1 MEEQIF
7 FLNMFPDYEP
17 PEELYA
23 ALSQA
28 AIAAADIDPETRS
41 VHVALHS
48 ERYIPQRLLEQV
60 RKDIC
65 GLYGLQKLEL
75 TATHPE
81 SELQKIEP
89 EELMWLFVSRN
100 SMARGSL
107 AGAKWEWNE
116 QNLTV
121 KLAANGKETLLEH
134 IPSVEKVLRERFAA
148 PVHITVEAGN
158 ALEGKALFAA
168 TESMRESEIQ
178 KLPAV
183 SAAQPKK
190 EDKSAAPS
198 ETFYGKPFKGTP
210 VPMKELSLDMGTV
223 IVEGK
228 VFAVDHKE
236 LKKRNAYVVKFDM
249 TDNTNSVRVS
259 RFMEAGEAK
268 PILENVQVGSVLRVQ
283 GKLGEDRYEGEMVL
297 KPYAMQPGSM
307 PKRQDTAPGEK
318 RVELHLHTTMSN
330 MDALTDTA
338 AAVKQAAAW
347 GHKAIAIT
355 DHGVAQSFPDAM
367 KAASK
372 AKVAGTNQ
380 NIKILYGCEGYYV
393 NDVDDRIVVHGE
405 QDITF
410 DQEFVAFDLETTGL
424 SSRSDRIIEI
434 GAVVL
439 KNGEEVDRFQTFVD
453 PERPLER
460 KIVELTGITDEMLVG
475 APKIEEVLPKFLDF
489 IGDRVLVA
497 HNSDFD
503 TGFIRAECQRLGY
516 DYHYT
521 AADTLILSQNLL
533 PQLSK
538 FKLNIVSN
546 ALSLPDFN
554 HHRAADDAMT
564 CGLIMAKLMVKL
576 EEEHDI
582 HNLQAINPA
591 MTHLRSGGRITDRQ
605 ARHIIIFAKNQIGLR
620 NLYHLISDSNLQYF
634 RRVPRMPKS
643 DILKLREGLIIGSAC
658 EAGELFQAILDR
670 KSDDELKRIA
680 SFYDFLEIQPL
691 ANNRFMLANE
701 KYEAKTDEDLR
712 EYNRKIVR
720 LGEELGKPVVATGD
734 VHFLNPEDEIFR
746 HILLATKGFDD
757 ADKDMPLY
765 FRTTDDMLREFSY
778 LGEEKA
784 YEVVITNPNRI
795 ADMCES
801 LRPVP
806 HNLFAPKIENSVED
820 LKNLVYTKF
829 HRLYG
834 DNPPELMVKR
844 VETELHDIINCH
856 YDVIYMSAQKLVQ
869 NSLEHGYLVGSRG
882 SVGSSI
888 VAYMSGITEVNSFP
902 PHYRCPNPECK
913 YTTFDVPK
921 GYGCGADLPDA
932 VCPKCGTKLEKDG
945 FNIPFETF
953 LGFGGDKVPDIDLN
967 FSGEYQ
973 SKAHAY
979 CIEMFGKSH
988 VFRAGTIGTVAEK
1001 TAFGYVK
1008 KYLSERGKTA
1018 SRAEEARL
1026 AAGCVGVRRT
1036 TGQHPG
1042 GLVVIPQE
1050 NEIWDF
1056 CPVQHPADDP
1066 QADQITTH
1074 FEYHSMEE
1082 NLLKLDMLG
1091 HDDPTM
1097 IRMMEDMTGIDAK
1110 TIPLDDK
1117 DTMSI
1122 FISSKVLGYED
1133 DKILGPTGAVAIPE
1147 FNTRF
1152 TRGMLMDT
1160 MPTRFDTLLR
1170 LSGFS
1175 HGTDVW
1181 LGNAKD
1187 LITSKT
1193 ATVDQAIGC
1202 RDDIMLYLIS
1212 CGMPEK
1218 RSFKIMEAVR
1228 KGRGLPEGAEE
1239 EMKAAGVPEWYI
1251 GSCKKIK
1258 YLFPKAHAV
1267 AYVMMAFRIAWFKVH
1282 HPLAFYSA
1290 YFYRRSQKGGFDAVL
1305 MTHGKEAVVANIDA
1319 IENNEN
1325 ATDKDEDLL
1334 TTLEVAYEY
1343 YIRGFEFLPISIY
1356 DSHATK
1362 FIIKDGKLLPP
1373 FVAISGLGENAAW
1386 DLMRGREGKTFLSVE
1401 EVAAACPKG
1410 VQDPHSDAQRGR
1422 CFRRPARYQSGQ
1434 LLLTDNRSTHALRL
1448 LLANFRIL

>member
-1 MEEQIF
+1 MSETVYL
-7 FLNMFPDYEP
+7 LNMFPDYEP
-17 PEELYA
+17 PEEIRK

-28 AIAAADIDPETRS
+28 ALVAVDIRAENRS
-41 VHVALHS
+41 VEVAAHTDTYVP
-48 ERYIPQRLLEQV
+48 RRLTRQAE
-60 RKDIC
+60 KDILS
-65 GLYGLQKLEL
+65 LYGLRNLEITL
-75 TATHPE
+75 THPAT
-81 SELQKIEP
+81 ELSKIEP
-89 EELMWLFVSRN
+89 EELRDLFVDLDPMTR
-100 SMARGSL
+100 ASL
-107 AGAKWEWNE
+107 AGAKWAWDGGH
-116 QNLTV
+116 LTV
-121 KLAANGKETLLEH
+121 CLVANGKAGVEAQIPAVVKTLQQ
-134 IPSVEKVLRERFAA
+134 RFAA
-148 PVHITVEAGN
+148 EVTISVEANHDLTGADLSKAMEKLREE
-158 ALEGKALFAA
+158 AL
-168 TESMRESEIQ
+168 
-178 KLPAV
+178 
-183 SAAQPKK
+183 
-190 EDKSAAPS
+190 SAAPAAS
-198 ETFYGKPFKGTP
+198 AKQAQKEERKPQDSDTFYGKPFRGTA
-210 VPMKELSLDMGTV
+210 VPMKDLNLDMGTI

-228 VFAVDHKE
+228 VFAIEHKE
-236 LKKRNAYVVKFDM
+236 LTKRNAWVVKFDM
-249 TDNTNSVRVS
+249 TDNTNSIRVT
-259 RFMEAGEAK
+259 RFLEAKEAK
-268 PILENVQVGSVLRVQ
+268 PILDNVQLGSVLRVQ
-283 GKLGEDRYEGEMVL
+283 GKLIEDRFENDMVL
-297 KPYAMQPGSM
+297 KPYAMMPGVL
-307 PKRQDTAPGEK
+307 PKRKDTSPNGK

-367 KAASK
+367 KAAAK
-372 AKVAGTNQ
+372 AKVAGTDE
-380 NIKILYGCEGYYV
+380 NIKILYGVEGYYV

-405 QDITF
+405 QDIGF
-410 DQEFVAFDLETTGL
+410 GDEYVAFDLETTGL
-424 SSRSDRIIEI
+424 SSANDRIIEI
-434 GAVVL
+434 GAVVM
-439 KNGEEVDRFQTFVD
+439 KNGEELDRFQTFVD
-453 PERPLER
+453 PQRPLEK
-460 KIVELTGITDEMLVG
+460 KIVELTGITDEMLKG
-475 APKIEEVLPKFLDF
+475 APKIEEVLPEFLKFVN
-489 IGDRVLVA
+489 GRVLVA

-503 TGFIRAECQRLGY
+503 TGFIRAACARQGLPY
-516 DYHYT
+516 TYT
-521 AADTLILSQNLL
+521 AADTLILSQNML
-533 PQLSK
+533 PQLNK
-538 FKLNIVSN
+538 FKLDIVSN

-554 HHRAADDAMT
+554 HHRAADDAVT
-564 CGLIMAKLMVKL
+564 CGLIMHRLMARM
-576 EEEHDI
+576 EEELDI
-582 HNLQAINPA
+582 HTLQQINGR
-591 MTHLRSGGRITDRQ
+591 MTTLRAKGRITDRH
-605 ARHIIIFAKNQIGLR
+605 ARHIIILAKNQIGLR
-620 NLYHLISDSNLQYF
+620 NLYHLISDSNLKYF
-634 RRVPRMPKS
+634 KRVPRIPKS
-643 DILKLREGLIIGSAC
+643 ELLELREGLIIGSAC
-658 EAGELFQAILDR
+658 EAGELFQAILDG
-670 KSDDELKRIA
+670 KSEDELLRIA
-680 SFYDFLEIQPL
+680 SFYDYLEIQPL
-691 ANNRFMLANE
+691 ANNMFMLS
-701 KYEAKTDEDLR
+701 KGIAKDVEQLR
-712 EYNRKIVR
+712 EYNRTVVR
-720 LGEELGKPVVATGD
+720 LGEALGKMVVATGD

-757 ADKDMPLY
+757 ADKENPLY
-765 FRTTDDMLREFSY
+765 FRTTDNMLEEFSY

-784 YEVVITNPNRI
+784 YEVVVTNPNLI
-795 ADMCES
+795 ADMCET

-820 LKNLVYTKF
+820 LKALVYGKL

-834 DNPPELMVKR
+834 ENPPELITKR
-844 VETELHDIINCH
+844 VETELHDIISCH

-932 VCPKCGTKLEKDG
+932 VCPKCGSKFEKDG

-979 CIEMFGKSH
+979 CVEMFGKSH

-1008 KYLSERGKTA
+1008 KYLAERGKTA
-1018 SRAEEARL
+1018 NRAEEARL

-1066 QADQITTH
+1066 NADQITTH

-1097 IRMMEDMTGIDAK
+1097 IRMMEDMTGVDAK

-1117 DTMSI
+1117 NTMSI
-1122 FISSKVLGYED
+1122 FTSSKVLGYEN

-1147 FNTRF
+1147 FNTKF

-1160 MPTRFDTLLR
+1160 MPERFDTLLR

-1228 KGRGLPEGAEE
+1228 KGRGLPEGAEQ
-1239 EMKAAGVPEWYI
+1239 EMIDAGVPDWYI

-1267 AYVMMAFRIAWFKVH
+1267 AYVMMAFRIAWFKVY
-1282 HPLAFYSA
+1282 HPLAFYAA

-1305 MTHGKEAVVANIDA
+1305 MTQGMEAIMANMDA
-1319 IENNEN
+1319 IETNEN
-1325 ATDKDEDLL
+1325 ASDKDEDLL
-1334 TTLEVAYEY
+1334 TTMEVVYEY
-1343 YIRGFEFLPISIY
+1343 YLRGFEFLPIDIY
-1356 DSHATK
+1356 KSHATK
-1362 FIIKDGKLLPP
+1362 FLVEDGKILPP

-1386 DLMRGREGKTFLSVE
+1386 DLMRGREGKTFLSIE
-1401 EVAAACPKG
+1401 EVAAACPK
-1410 VQDPHSDAQRGR
+1410 VSKTHIQMLKDAGAFGSLPDTSQISL
-1422 CFRRPARYQSGQ
+1422 F
-1434 LLLTDNRSTHALRL
+1434 
-1448 LLANFRIL
+1448 

>member
-1 MEEQIF
+1 MSETVYL
-7 FLNMFPDYEP
+7 LNMFPDYEP
-17 PEELYA
+17 PEEIRK

-28 AIAAADIDPETRS
+28 ALVAVDIRAENRS
-41 VHVALHS
+41 VEVAAHTDTYVP
-48 ERYIPQRLLEQV
+48 RRLTRQAE
-60 RKDIC
+60 KDILS
-65 GLYGLQKLEL
+65 LYGLRNLEITL
-75 TATHPE
+75 THPAA
-81 SELQKIEP
+81 ELSKIEP
-89 EELMWLFVSRN
+89 EELRDLFVDLDPMTR
-100 SMARGSL
+100 ASL
-107 AGAKWEWNE
+107 AGAKWAWDGGH
-116 QNLTV
+116 LTV
-121 KLAANGKETLLEH
+121 CLVANGKAGVEAQIPAVVKTLQQ
-134 IPSVEKVLRERFAA
+134 RFAA
-148 PVHITVEAGN
+148 EVTISVEANHDLTGAELSKAMEKLREE
-158 ALEGKALFAA
+158 AL
-168 TESMRESEIQ
+168 
-178 KLPAV
+178 
-183 SAAQPKK
+183 
-190 EDKSAAPS
+190 SAAPAAS
-198 ETFYGKPFKGTP
+198 AKQAQKEERKPQDSDTFYGKPFRGTA
-210 VPMKELSLDMGTV
+210 VPMKDLNLDMGTI

-228 VFAVDHKE
+228 VFAIEHKE
-236 LKKRNAYVVKFDM
+236 LTKRNAWVVKFDM
-249 TDNTNSVRVS
+249 TDNTNSIRVT
-259 RFMEAGEAK
+259 RFLEAKEAK
-268 PILENVQVGSVLRVQ
+268 PILDNVQLGSVLRVQ
-283 GKLGEDRYEGEMVL
+283 GKLIEDRFENDMVL
-297 KPYAMQPGSM
+297 KPYAMMPGVL
-307 PKRQDTAPGEK
+307 PKRKDTSPNGK

-367 KAASK
+367 KAAAK
-372 AKVAGTNQ
+372 AKVAGTDE
-380 NIKILYGCEGYYV
+380 NIKILYGVEGYYV

-405 QDITF
+405 QDIGF
-410 DQEFVAFDLETTGL
+410 GDEYVAFDLETTGL
-424 SSRSDRIIEI
+424 SSANDRIIEI
-434 GAVVL
+434 GAVVM
-439 KNGEEVDRFQTFVD
+439 KNGEELDRFQTFVD
-453 PERPLER
+453 PQRPLEK
-460 KIVELTGITDEMLVG
+460 KIVELTGITDEMLKG
-475 APKIEEVLPKFLDF
+475 APKIEEVLPEFLKFVN
-489 IGDRVLVA
+489 GRVLVA

-503 TGFIRAECQRLGY
+503 TGFIRAACARQGLPY
-516 DYHYT
+516 TYT
-521 AADTLILSQNLL
+521 AADTLILSQNML
-533 PQLSK
+533 PQLNK
-538 FKLNIVSN
+538 FKLDIVSN

-554 HHRAADDAMT
+554 HHRAADDAVT
-564 CGLIMAKLMVKL
+564 CGLIMHRLMARM
-576 EEEHDI
+576 EEELDI
-582 HNLQAINPA
+582 HTLQEINGR
-591 MTHLRSGGRITDRQ
+591 MTTLRAKGRITDRH
-605 ARHIIIFAKNQIGLR
+605 ARHIIILAKNQIGLR
-620 NLYHLISDSNLQYF
+620 NLYHLISDSNLKYF
-634 RRVPRMPKS
+634 KRVPRIPKS
-643 DILKLREGLIIGSAC
+643 ELLELREGLIIGSAC
-658 EAGELFQAILDR
+658 EAGELFQAILDG
-670 KSDDELKRIA
+670 KSEDELLRIA
-680 SFYDFLEIQPL
+680 SFYDYLEIQPL
-691 ANNRFMLANE
+691 ANNMFMLS
-701 KYEAKTDEDLR
+701 KGIAKDVEQLR
-712 EYNRKIVR
+712 EYNRTVVR
-720 LGEELGKPVVATGD
+720 LGEALGKMVVATGD

-757 ADKDMPLY
+757 ADKENPLY
-765 FRTTDDMLREFSY
+765 FRTTDNMLEEFSY

-784 YEVVITNPNRI
+784 YEVVVTNPNLI
-795 ADMCES
+795 ADMCET

-820 LKNLVYTKF
+820 LKALVYGKL

-834 DNPPELMVKR
+834 ENPPELITKR
-844 VETELHDIINCH
+844 VETELHDIISCH

-932 VCPKCGTKLEKDG
+932 VCPKCGSKFEKDG

-979 CIEMFGKSH
+979 CVEMFGKSH

-1008 KYLSERGKTA
+1008 KYLAERGKTA
-1018 SRAEEARL
+1018 NRAEEARL

-1066 QADQITTH
+1066 NADQITTH

-1097 IRMMEDMTGIDAK
+1097 IRMMEDMTGVDAK

-1117 DTMSI
+1117 NTMSI
-1122 FISSKVLGYED
+1122 FTSSKVLGYEN

-1147 FNTRF
+1147 FNTKF

-1160 MPTRFDTLLR
+1160 MPERFDTLLR

-1228 KGRGLPEGAEE
+1228 KGRGLPEGAEQ
-1239 EMKAAGVPEWYI
+1239 EMIDAGVPDWYI

-1267 AYVMMAFRIAWFKVH
+1267 AYVMMAFRIAWFKVY
-1282 HPLAFYSA
+1282 HPLAFYAA

-1305 MTHGKEAVVANIDA
+1305 MTQGMEAIMANMDA
-1319 IENNEN
+1319 IETNEN
-1325 ATDKDEDLL
+1325 ASDKDEDLL
-1334 TTLEVAYEY
+1334 TTMEVVYEY
-1343 YIRGFEFLPISIY
+1343 YLRGFEFLPIDIY
-1356 DSHATK
+1356 KSHATK
-1362 FIIKDGKLLPP
+1362 FLVEDGKILPP

-1386 DLMRGREGKTFLSVE
+1386 DLMRGREGKTFLSIE
-1401 EVAAACPKG
+1401 EVAAACPK
-1410 VQDPHSDAQRGR
+1410 VSKTHIQMLKDAGAFGSLPDTSQISL
-1422 CFRRPARYQSGQ
+1422 F
-1434 LLLTDNRSTHALRL
+1434 
-1448 LLANFRIL
+1448 

>member
-1 MEEQIF
+1 MSETVYL
-7 FLNMFPDYEP
+7 LNMFPDYEP
-17 PEELYA
+17 PEEIRK

-28 AIAAADIDPETRS
+28 ALVAVDIRAENRS
-41 VHVALHS
+41 VEVAAHTDTYVP
-48 ERYIPQRLLEQV
+48 RRLTRQAE
-60 RKDIC
+60 KDILS
-65 GLYGLQKLEL
+65 LYGLQNLEITL
-75 TATHPE
+75 THPAT
-81 SELQKIEP
+81 ELSKIEP
-89 EELMWLFVSRN
+89 EELRDLFVDLDPMTR
-100 SMARGSL
+100 ASL
-107 AGAKWEWNE
+107 AGAKWAWDGGH
-116 QNLTV
+116 LTV
-121 KLAANGKETLLEH
+121 CLVANGKAGVEAQIPAVVKTLQQ
-134 IPSVEKVLRERFAA
+134 RFAA
-148 PVHITVEAGN
+148 EVTISVEANHDLTGAELSRAMEKLREE
-158 ALEGKALFAA
+158 AL
-168 TESMRESEIQ
+168 
-178 KLPAV
+178 
-183 SAAQPKK
+183 
-190 EDKSAAPS
+190 SAAPAAS
-198 ETFYGKPFKGTP
+198 AKQAQKEERKPQDSDTFYGKPFRGTA
-210 VPMKELSLDMGTV
+210 VPMKDLNLDMGTI

-228 VFAVDHKE
+228 VFAIEHKE
-236 LKKRNAYVVKFDM
+236 LTKRNAWVVKFDM
-249 TDNTNSVRVS
+249 TDNTNSIRVT
-259 RFMEAGEAK
+259 RFLEAKEAK
-268 PILENVQVGSVLRVQ
+268 PILDNVQLGSVLRVQ
-283 GKLGEDRYEGEMVL
+283 GKLIEDRFENDMVL
-297 KPYAMQPGSM
+297 KPYAMMPGVL
-307 PKRQDTAPGEK
+307 PKRKDTSPNGK

-367 KAASK
+367 KAAAK
-372 AKVAGTNQ
+372 AKVAGTDE
-380 NIKILYGCEGYYV
+380 NIKILYGVEGYYV

-405 QDITF
+405 QDIGF
-410 DQEFVAFDLETTGL
+410 GDEYVAFDLETTGL
-424 SSRSDRIIEI
+424 SSANDRIIEI
-434 GAVVL
+434 GAVVM
-439 KNGEEVDRFQTFVD
+439 KNGEELDRFQTFVD
-453 PERPLER
+453 PQRPLEK
-460 KIVELTGITDEMLVG
+460 KIVELTGITDEMLKG
-475 APKIEEVLPKFLDF
+475 APKIEEVLPEFLKFVN
-489 IGDRVLVA
+489 GRVLVA

-503 TGFIRAECQRLGY
+503 TGFIRAACARQGLPY
-516 DYHYT
+516 TYT
-521 AADTLILSQNLL
+521 AADTLILSQNML
-533 PQLSK
+533 PQLNK
-538 FKLNIVSN
+538 FKLDIVSN

-554 HHRAADDAMT
+554 HHRAADDAVT
-564 CGLIMAKLMVKL
+564 CGLIMHRLMARM
-576 EEEHDI
+576 EEELDI
-582 HNLQAINPA
+582 HTLQEINGR
-591 MTHLRSGGRITDRQ
+591 MTTLRAKGRITDRH
-605 ARHIIIFAKNQIGLR
+605 ARHIIILAKNQIGLR
-620 NLYHLISDSNLQYF
+620 NLYHLISDSNLKYF
-634 RRVPRMPKS
+634 KRVPRIPKS
-643 DILKLREGLIIGSAC
+643 ELLELREGLIIGSAC
-658 EAGELFQAILDR
+658 EAGELFQAILDG
-670 KSDDELKRIA
+670 KSEDELLRIA
-680 SFYDFLEIQPL
+680 SFYDYLEIQPL
-691 ANNRFMLANE
+691 ANNMFMLS
-701 KYEAKTDEDLR
+701 KGIAKDVEQLR
-712 EYNRKIVR
+712 EYNRTVVR
-720 LGEELGKPVVATGD
+720 LGEALGKMVVATGD

-757 ADKDMPLY
+757 ADKENPLY
-765 FRTTDDMLREFSY
+765 FRTTDNMLEEFSY

-784 YEVVITNPNRI
+784 YEVVVTNPNLI
-795 ADMCES
+795 ADMCET

-820 LKNLVYTKF
+820 LKALVYGKL

-834 DNPPELMVKR
+834 ENPPELITKR
-844 VETELHDIINCH
+844 VETELHDIISCH

-932 VCPKCGTKLEKDG
+932 VCPKCGSKFEKDG

-979 CIEMFGKSH
+979 CVEMFGKSH

-1008 KYLSERGKTA
+1008 KYLAERGKTA
-1018 SRAEEARL
+1018 NRAEEARL

-1066 QADQITTH
+1066 NADQITTH

-1097 IRMMEDMTGIDAK
+1097 IRMMEDLTGVDAK

-1117 DTMSI
+1117 RTMSI
-1122 FISSKVLGYED
+1122 FTSSKELGYEN
-1133 DKILGPTGAVAIPE
+1133 DKLLGPTGAVAIPE
-1147 FNTRF
+1147 FNTKF

-1160 MPTRFDTLLR
+1160 MPERFDTLLR

-1228 KGRGLPEGAEE
+1228 KGRGLPEGAEQ
-1239 EMKAAGVPEWYI
+1239 EMIDAGVPDWYI

-1267 AYVMMAFRIAWFKVH
+1267 AYVMMAFRIAWFKVY
-1282 HPLAFYSA
+1282 HPLAFYAA

-1305 MTHGKEAVVANIDA
+1305 MTQGMESIKANIEA
-1319 IENNEN
+1319 IETNEN

-1334 TTLEVAYEY
+1334 TTMEVVYEY
-1343 YIRGFEFLPISIY
+1343 YLRGFDFQPIDIY
-1356 DSHATK
+1356 KSHATK
-1362 FIIKDGKLLPP
+1362 FLVEDGKILPP

-1386 DLMRGREGKTFLSVE
+1386 DLMRGREGKTFLSIE
-1401 EVAAACPKG
+1401 EVAAACPK
-1410 VQDPHSDAQRGR
+1410 VSKTHIQMLKDAGAFGSLPDTSQISL
-1422 CFRRPARYQSGQ
+1422 F
-1434 LLLTDNRSTHALRL
+1434 
-1448 LLANFRIL
+1448 

>member
-1 MEEQIF
+1 MSETVYL
-7 FLNMFPDYEP
+7 LNMFPDYEP
-17 PEELYA
+17 PEEIRK

-28 AIAAADIDPETRS
+28 ALVAVDIRAENRS
-41 VHVALHS
+41 VEVAAHTDTYVP
-48 ERYIPQRLLEQV
+48 RRLTRQAE
-60 RKDIC
+60 KDILS
-65 GLYGLQKLEL
+65 LYGLRNLEITL
-75 TATHPE
+75 THPAT
-81 SELQKIEP
+81 ELSKIEP
-89 EELMWLFVSRN
+89 EELRDLFVDLDPMTR
-100 SMARGSL
+100 ASL
-107 AGAKWEWNE
+107 AGAKWAWDGGH
-116 QNLTV
+116 LTV
-121 KLAANGKETLLEH
+121 CLVANGKAGVEAQIPAVVKTLQQ
-134 IPSVEKVLRERFAA
+134 RFAA
-148 PVHITVEAGN
+148 EVTISVEANHDLTGAELSRAMEKLREE
-158 ALEGKALFAA
+158 AL
-168 TESMRESEIQ
+168 
-178 KLPAV
+178 
-183 SAAQPKK
+183 
-190 EDKSAAPS
+190 SAAPAAS
-198 ETFYGKPFKGTP
+198 AKQAQKEERKPQDSDTFYGKPFRGTA
-210 VPMKELSLDMGTV
+210 VPMKDLNLDMGTI

-228 VFAVDHKE
+228 VFAIEHKE
-236 LKKRNAYVVKFDM
+236 LTKRNAWVVKFDM
-249 TDNTNSVRVS
+249 TDNTNSIRVT
-259 RFMEAGEAK
+259 RFLEAKEAK
-268 PILENVQVGSVLRVQ
+268 PILDNVQLGSVLRVQ
-283 GKLGEDRYEGEMVL
+283 GKLIEDRFENDMVL
-297 KPYAMQPGSM
+297 KPYAMMPGVL
-307 PKRQDTAPGEK
+307 PKRKDTSPNGK

-367 KAASK
+367 KAAAK
-372 AKVAGTNQ
+372 AKVAGTDE
-380 NIKILYGCEGYYV
+380 NIKILYGVEGYYV

-405 QDITF
+405 QDIGF
-410 DQEFVAFDLETTGL
+410 GDEYVAFDLETTGL
-424 SSRSDRIIEI
+424 SSANDRIIEI
-434 GAVVL
+434 GAVVM
-439 KNGEEVDRFQTFVD
+439 KNGEELDRFQTFVD
-453 PERPLER
+453 PQRPLEK
-460 KIVELTGITDEMLVG
+460 KIVELTGITDEMLKG
-475 APKIEEVLPKFLDF
+475 APKIEEVLPEFLKFVN
-489 IGDRVLVA
+489 GRVLVA

-503 TGFIRAECQRLGY
+503 TGFIRAACARQGLPY
-516 DYHYT
+516 TYT
-521 AADTLILSQNLL
+521 AADTLILSQNML
-533 PQLSK
+533 PQLNK
-538 FKLNIVSN
+538 FKLDIVSN

-554 HHRAADDAMT
+554 HHRAADDAVT
-564 CGLIMAKLMVKL
+564 CGLIMHRLMARM
-576 EEEHDI
+576 EEELDI
-582 HNLQAINPA
+582 HTLQEINGR
-591 MTHLRSGGRITDRQ
+591 MTTLRAKGRITDRH
-605 ARHIIIFAKNQIGLR
+605 ARHIIILAKNQIGLR
-620 NLYHLISDSNLQYF
+620 NLYHLISDSNLKYF
-634 RRVPRMPKS
+634 KRVPRIPKS
-643 DILKLREGLIIGSAC
+643 ELLELREGLIIGSAC
-658 EAGELFQAILDR
+658 EAGELFQAILDG
-670 KSDDELKRIA
+670 KSEDELLRIA
-680 SFYDFLEIQPL
+680 SFYDYLEIQPL
-691 ANNRFMLANE
+691 ANNMFMLS
-701 KYEAKTDEDLR
+701 KGIAKDVEQLR
-712 EYNRKIVR
+712 EYNRTVIR
-720 LGEELGKPVVATGD
+720 LGEALGKMVVATGD

-757 ADKDMPLY
+757 ADKENPLY
-765 FRTTDDMLREFSY
+765 FRTTDNMLEEFGY

-784 YEVVITNPNRI
+784 YEVVVTNPNLI
-795 ADMCES
+795 ADMCET

-820 LKNLVYTKF
+820 LKALVYGKL

-834 DNPPELMVKR
+834 ENPPELITKR
-844 VETELHDIINCH
+844 VETELHDIISCH

-932 VCPKCGTKLEKDG
+932 VCPKCGSKFEKDG

-979 CIEMFGKSH
+979 CVEMFGKSH

-1008 KYLSERGKTA
+1008 KYLAERGKTA
-1018 SRAEEARL
+1018 NRAEEARL

-1066 QADQITTH
+1066 NADQITTH

-1097 IRMMEDMTGIDAK
+1097 IRMMEDMTGVDAK

-1117 DTMSI
+1117 RTMSI
-1122 FISSKVLGYED
+1122 FTSSKELGYEN
-1133 DKILGPTGAVAIPE
+1133 DKLLGPTGAVAIPE
-1147 FNTRF
+1147 FNTKF

-1160 MPTRFDTLLR
+1160 MPERFDTLLR

-1228 KGRGLPEGAEE
+1228 KGRGLPEGAEQ
-1239 EMKAAGVPEWYI
+1239 EMIDAGVPDWYI

-1267 AYVMMAFRIAWFKVH
+1267 AYVMMAFRIAWFKVY
-1282 HPLAFYSA
+1282 HPLAFYAA

-1305 MTHGKEAVVANIDA
+1305 MTQGMESIKANIES
-1319 IENNEN
+1319 IETNEN

-1334 TTLEVAYEY
+1334 TTMEVVYEY
-1343 YIRGFEFLPISIY
+1343 YLRGFDFQPIDIY
-1356 DSHATK
+1356 KSHATK
-1362 FIIKDGKLLPP
+1362 FLVEDGKILPP

-1386 DLMRGREGKTFLSVE
+1386 DLMRGREGKTFLSIE
-1401 EVAAACPKG
+1401 EVAAACPK
-1410 VQDPHSDAQRGR
+1410 VSKTHIQMLKDAGAFGSLPDTSQISL
-1422 CFRRPARYQSGQ
+1422 F
-1434 LLLTDNRSTHALRL
+1434 
-1448 LLANFRIL
+1448 

>member
-1 MEEQIF
+1 
-7 FLNMFPDYEP
+7 MFPDYEP
-17 PEELYA
+17 PEELTE

-28 AIAAADIDPETRS
+28 AIVAADIDPELRRVS
-41 VHVALHS
+41 VALHS
-48 ERYIPQRLLEQV
+48 ERYIPQRLLDQEA
-60 RKDIC
+60 KELAT
-65 GLYGLQKLEL
+65 LYGLRVLEL

-81 SELQKIEP
+81 TELHKMEP
-89 EELMWLFVSRN
+89 TELMQLFVTRN
-100 SMARGSL
+100 SMTRGSL
-107 AGAKWEWNE
+107 AGAQWEW
-116 QNLTV
+116 QGTTLHV
-121 KLAANGKETLLEH
+121 KLRANGKDA
-134 IPSVEKVLRERFAA
+134 VEELVPQVQTVLRERFAA
-148 PVHITVEAGN
+148 PVTIQIEAGKN
-158 ALEGKALFAA
+158 LEGQALFDAM
-168 TESMRESEIQ
+168 ESMRSTVMETI
-178 KLPAV
+178 PA
-183 SAAQPKK
+183 SSGARKPEKAAPP
-190 EDKSAAPS
+190 PS
-198 ETFYGKPFKGTP
+198 ETFYGKPFKGNA
-210 VPMKELSLDMGTV
+210 VPMQELNLDMGSV

-228 VFAVDHKE
+228 VFNVEHKE
-236 LKKRNAYVVKFDM
+236 LKKRNAWVIGFDM
-249 TDNTNSVRVS
+249 TDNTGSIHVN
-259 RFMEAGEAK
+259 RFMEANEAK
-268 PILENVQVGSVLRVQ
+268 PILENVKVGGVLKVQ
-283 GKLGEDRYEGEMVL
+283 GRLEVNRYDNETVL
-297 KPYAMQPGSM
+297 KPFAMQPGSM
-307 PKRQDTAPGEK
+307 PKRKDKAEGAK

-330 MDALTDTA
+330 MDALTSTKA
-338 AAVKQAAAW
+338 AIKQAAAW

-355 DHGVAQSFPDAM
+355 DHGCCQSFTDALHVVEDW
-367 KAASK
+367 KGPP
-372 AKVAGTNQ
+372 KVAGTDEV
-380 NIKILYGCEGYYV
+380 IKILYGCEGYYV
-393 NDVDDRIVVHGE
+393 NDVDDRIVVHGSK
-405 QDITF
+405 DMTF
-410 DQEFVAFDLETTGL
+410 DGEFVAFDLETTGL
-424 SSRSDRIIEI
+424 SAVNDRIIEI
-434 GAVVL
+434 GAVIL
-439 KNGEEVDRFQTFVD
+439 KNGEEIDRFQTFVD
-453 PERPLER
+453 PERKLEQ
-460 KIVELTGITDEMLVG
+460 KIIDLTGIRDDMLVG
-475 APKIEEVLPKFLDF
+475 APKIEEVLPKFLEF
-489 IGDRVLVA
+489 VGDRVLVA

-503 TGFIRAECQRLGY
+503 TGFIRAECARLGY
-516 DYHYT
+516 DYNLT

-533 PQLSK
+533 PHLNK
-538 FKLNIVSN
+538 FKLDVVSN

-554 HHRAADDAMT
+554 HHRAADDAVT
-564 CGLIMAKLMVKL
+564 CGLIMHRLCQKL

-591 MTHLRSGGRITDRQ
+591 MTKLRSKGRVTDRQ
-605 ARHIIIFAKNQIGLR
+605 ARHIILFAKNQVGLR
-620 NLYHLISDSNLQYF
+620 NLYHLISDANLKYF
-634 RRVPRMPKS
+634 KRVPRIPKS
-643 DILKLREGLIIGSAC
+643 ELLELREGLIIGSAC
-658 EAGELFQAILDR
+658 EAGELFQAVLAR

-691 ANNRFMLANE
+691 ANNMFMLAKGMARDVE
-701 KYEAKTDEDLR
+701 ELK
-712 EYNRKIVR
+712 EYNRTIVR
-720 LGEELGKPVVATGD
+720 LGQELGKPVVATGD
-734 VHFLNPEDEIFR
+734 VHFLNPEDEIYR

-757 ADKDMPLY
+757 ADKPNPLY
-765 FRTTDDMLREFSY
+765 FRTTDEMLQEFSY

-784 YEVVITNPNRI
+784 YEIVVTNPNLI
-795 ADMCES
+795 ADMCET

-820 LKNLVYTKF
+820 LKSLVYGKF

-834 DNPPELMVKR
+834 DNPPELFVKR
-844 VETELHDIINCH
+844 VETELHDIISCH

-869 NSLEHGYLVGSRG
+869 NSLENGYLVGSRG

-888 VAYMSGITEVNSFP
+888 VAFMSGITEVNSFP

-913 YTTFDVPK
+913 HTILDVPK
-921 GYGCGADLPDA
+921 EYNCGADLPDA
-932 VCPKCGTKLEKDG
+932 VCPKCGTQLEKDG

-973 SKAHAY
+973 AKAHQY
-979 CIEMFGKSH
+979 CISMFGASH

-1008 KYLSERGKTA
+1008 KYMQERGKTA
-1018 SRAEEARL
+1018 SKAEEARL
-1026 AAGCVGVRRT
+1026 ASGCVGVRRT

-1066 QADQITTH
+1066 NSDQITTH

-1097 IRMMEDMTGIDAK
+1097 IRMMEDMTGVDAK

-1122 FISSKVLGYED
+1122 FTSSKVLGYEN

-1160 MPTRFDTLLR
+1160 MPTRFDTLCR

-1193 ATVDQAIGC
+1193 ATVDSTIGC
-1202 RDDIMLYLIS
+1202 RDDIMIYLIS

-1228 KGRGLPEGAEE
+1228 KGRGLPPGAEE
-1239 EMKAAGVPEWYI
+1239 EMVEAGVPDWYI

-1282 HPLAFYSA
+1282 HPLPFYAA
-1290 YFYRRSQKGGFDAVL
+1290 YFYRRSQKGGFDAAL
-1305 MTHGKEAVVANIDA
+1305 MTGGMEAVIANIDA
-1319 IENNEN
+1319 IDNNED
-1325 ATDKDEDLL
+1325 ATAKDEDLL
-1334 TTLEVAYEY
+1334 TTLEVVYEFY
-1343 YIRGFEFLPISIY
+1343 LRGFEFAPISLY
-1356 DSHATK
+1356 ESHATK
-1362 FIIKDGKLLPP
+1362 FLIKDGKILPP

-1386 DLMRGREGKTFLSVE
+1386 DLMEGREGKSFLSIE
-1401 EVAAACPKG
+1401 EVQLACPK
-1410 VQDPHSDAQRGR
+1410 VSKTHIQMLKDAGAFGDLPDTSQVS
-1422 CFRRPARYQSGQ
+1422 F
-1434 LLLTDNRSTHALRL
+1434 
-1448 LLANFRIL
+1448 F

>member
-1 MEEQIF
+1 MSETVYL
-7 FLNMFPDYEP
+7 LNMFPDYEP
-17 PEELYA
+17 PEEIRK

-28 AIAAADIDPETRS
+28 ALVAVDIRAENRS
-41 VHVALHS
+41 VEVAAHTDTYVP
-48 ERYIPQRLLEQV
+48 RRLTRQAE
-60 RKDIC
+60 KDILS
-65 GLYGLQKLEL
+65 LYGLRNLEITL
-75 TATHPE
+75 THPAT
-81 SELQKIEP
+81 ELSKIEP
-89 EELMWLFVSRN
+89 EELRDLFVDLDPMTR
-100 SMARGSL
+100 ASL
-107 AGAKWEWNE
+107 AGARWTWNE
-116 QNLTV
+116 GHLTV
-121 KLAANGKETLLEH
+121 CLVANGKAGVEAQIPAVVKTLQ
-134 IPSVEKVLRERFAA
+134 ERFAA
-148 PVHITVEAGN
+148 EVTISVEASHDLTGAELSRAMEKLREE
-158 ALEGKALFAA
+158 AL
-168 TESMRESEIQ
+168 
-178 KLPAV
+178 
-183 SAAQPKK
+183 
-190 EDKSAAPS
+190 SAAPAAS
-198 ETFYGKPFKGTP
+198 AKQAQKEERKPQDSDTFYGKPFRGTA
-210 VPMKELSLDMGTV
+210 VPMKDLNLDMGTI

-228 VFAVDHKE
+228 VFAIEHKE
-236 LKKRNAYVVKFDM
+236 LTKRNAWVVKFDM
-249 TDNTNSVRVS
+249 TDNTNSIRVT
-259 RFMEAGEAK
+259 RFLEAKEAK
-268 PILENVQVGSVLRVQ
+268 PILDNVQLGSVLRVQ
-283 GKLGEDRYEGEMVL
+283 GKLIEDRFENDMVL
-297 KPYAMQPGSM
+297 KPYAMMPGAL
-307 PKRQDTAPGEK
+307 PKRKDTSPNGK

-367 KAASK
+367 KAAAK
-372 AKVAGTNQ
+372 AKVAGTDE
-380 NIKILYGCEGYYV
+380 NIKILYGVEGYYV

-405 QDITF
+405 QDIGF
-410 DQEFVAFDLETTGL
+410 GDEYVAFDLETTGL
-424 SSRSDRIIEI
+424 SSTNDRIIEI
-434 GAVVL
+434 GAVVM
-439 KNGEEVDRFQTFVD
+439 KNGEELDRFQTFVD
-453 PERPLER
+453 PQRPLEK
-460 KIVELTGITDEMLVG
+460 KIVELTGITDEMLKG
-475 APKIEEVLPKFLDF
+475 APKIEEVLPEFLKFVN
-489 IGDRVLVA
+489 GRVLVA

-503 TGFIRAECQRLGY
+503 TGFIRAACARQGLPY
-516 DYHYT
+516 TYT
-521 AADTLILSQNLL
+521 AADTLILSQNML
-533 PQLSK
+533 PQLNK
-538 FKLNIVSN
+538 FKLDIVSN

-554 HHRAADDAMT
+554 HHRAADDAVT
-564 CGLIMAKLMVKL
+564 CGLIMHRLMARM
-576 EEEHDI
+576 EEELDI
-582 HNLQAINPA
+582 HTLQEINGR
-591 MTHLRSGGRITDRQ
+591 MTTLRAKGRITDRH
-605 ARHIIIFAKNQIGLR
+605 ARHIIILAKNQIGLR
-620 NLYHLISDSNLQYF
+620 NLYHLISDSNLKYF
-634 RRVPRMPKS
+634 KRVPRIPKS
-643 DILKLREGLIIGSAC
+643 ELLELREGLIIGSAC
-658 EAGELFQAILDR
+658 EAGELFQAILDG
-670 KSDDELKRIA
+670 KSEDELLRIA
-680 SFYDFLEIQPL
+680 SFYDYLEIQPL
-691 ANNRFMLANE
+691 ANNMFMLS
-701 KYEAKTDEDLR
+701 KGIAKDVEQLR
-712 EYNRKIVR
+712 EYNRTVIR
-720 LGEELGKPVVATGD
+720 LGEALGKMVVATGD

-757 ADKDMPLY
+757 ADKENPLY
-765 FRTTDDMLREFSY
+765 FRTTDNMLEEFSY

-784 YEVVITNPNRI
+784 YEVVVTNPNLI
-795 ADMCES
+795 ADMCET

-820 LKNLVYTKF
+820 LKALVYGKL

-834 DNPPELMVKR
+834 ENPPELITKR
-844 VETELHDIINCH
+844 VETELHDIISCH

-932 VCPKCGTKLEKDG
+932 VCPKCGSKFEKDG

-979 CIEMFGKSH
+979 CVEMFGKSH

-1008 KYLSERGKTA
+1008 KYLAERGKTA
-1018 SRAEEARL
+1018 NRAEEARL

-1066 QADQITTH
+1066 NADQITTH

-1097 IRMMEDMTGIDAK
+1097 IRMMEDMTGVDAK

-1117 DTMSI
+1117 RTMSI
-1122 FISSKVLGYED
+1122 FTSSKELGYEN
-1133 DKILGPTGAVAIPE
+1133 DKLLGPTGAVAIPE
-1147 FNTRF
+1147 FNTKF

-1160 MPTRFDTLLR
+1160 MPERFDTLLR

-1228 KGRGLPEGAEE
+1228 KGRGLPEGAEQ
-1239 EMKAAGVPEWYI
+1239 EMIDAGVPDWYI

-1267 AYVMMAFRIAWFKVH
+1267 AYVMMAFRIAWFKVY
-1282 HPLAFYSA
+1282 HPLAFYAA

-1305 MTHGKEAVVANIDA
+1305 MTQGIESIKANIES
-1319 IENNEN
+1319 IETNEN

-1334 TTLEVAYEY
+1334 TTMEVVYEY
-1343 YIRGFEFLPISIY
+1343 YLRGFDFQPIDIY
-1356 DSHATK
+1356 KSHATK
-1362 FIIKDGKLLPP
+1362 FLVEDGKILPP

-1386 DLMRGREGKTFLSVE
+1386 DLMRGREGKTFLSIE
-1401 EVAAACPKG
+1401 EVAAACPK
-1410 VQDPHSDAQRGR
+1410 VSKTHIQMLKDAGAFGSLPDTSQISL
-1422 CFRRPARYQSGQ
+1422 F
-1434 LLLTDNRSTHALRL
+1434 
-1448 LLANFRIL
+1448 

>member
-1 MEEQIF
+1 MSETVYL
-7 FLNMFPDYEP
+7 LNMFPDYEP
-17 PEELYA
+17 PEEIRK

-28 AIAAADIDPETRS
+28 ALVAVDIRAENRS
-41 VHVALHS
+41 VEVAAHTDTYVP
-48 ERYIPQRLLEQV
+48 RRLTRQAE
-60 RKDIC
+60 KDILS
-65 GLYGLQKLEL
+65 LYGLRNLEITL
-75 TATHPE
+75 THPAT
-81 SELQKIEP
+81 ELSKIEP
-89 EELMWLFVSRN
+89 EELRDLFVDLDPMTR
-100 SMARGSL
+100 ASL
-107 AGAKWEWNE
+107 AGAKWAWDGGH
-116 QNLTV
+116 LTV
-121 KLAANGKETLLEH
+121 CLVANGKAGVEAQIPAVVKTLQQ
-134 IPSVEKVLRERFAA
+134 RFAA
-148 PVHITVEAGN
+148 EVTISVEANHDLTGAELSKAMEKLREE
-158 ALEGKALFAA
+158 AL
-168 TESMRESEIQ
+168 
-178 KLPAV
+178 
-183 SAAQPKK
+183 
-190 EDKSAAPS
+190 SAAPTAS
-198 ETFYGKPFKGTP
+198 AKQAQKEERKPQDSDTFYGKPFRGTA
-210 VPMKELSLDMGTV
+210 VPMKDLNLDMGTI

-228 VFAVDHKE
+228 VFAIEHKE
-236 LKKRNAYVVKFDM
+236 LTKRNAWVVKFDM
-249 TDNTNSVRVS
+249 TDNTNSIRVT
-259 RFMEAGEAK
+259 RFLEAKEAK
-268 PILENVQVGSVLRVQ
+268 PILDNVQLGSVLRVQ
-283 GKLGEDRYEGEMVL
+283 GKLIEDRFENDMVL
-297 KPYAMQPGSM
+297 KPYAMMPGVL
-307 PKRQDTAPGEK
+307 PKRKDTSPNGK

-355 DHGVAQSFPDAM
+355 DHGVVQSFPDAM
-367 KAASK
+367 KAAAK
-372 AKVAGTNQ
+372 AKVAGTDE
-380 NIKILYGCEGYYV
+380 NIKILYGVEGYYV

-405 QDITF
+405 QDIGF
-410 DQEFVAFDLETTGL
+410 GDEYVAFDLETTGL
-424 SSRSDRIIEI
+424 SSANDRIIEI
-434 GAVVL
+434 GAVVM
-439 KNGEEVDRFQTFVD
+439 KNGEELDRFQTFVD
-453 PERPLER
+453 PQRPLEK
-460 KIVELTGITDEMLVG
+460 KIVELTGITDEMLKG
-475 APKIEEVLPKFLDF
+475 APKIEEVLPEFLKFVN
-489 IGDRVLVA
+489 GRVLVA

-503 TGFIRAECQRLGY
+503 TGFIRAACARQGLPY
-516 DYHYT
+516 TYT
-521 AADTLILSQNLL
+521 AADTLILSQNML
-533 PQLSK
+533 PQLNK
-538 FKLNIVSN
+538 FKLDIVSN

-554 HHRAADDAMT
+554 HHRAADDAVT
-564 CGLIMAKLMVKL
+564 CGLIMHRLMARM
-576 EEEHDI
+576 EEELDI
-582 HNLQAINPA
+582 HTLQEINGR
-591 MTHLRSGGRITDRQ
+591 MTTLRAKGRITDRH
-605 ARHIIIFAKNQIGLR
+605 ARHIIILAKNQIGLR
-620 NLYHLISDSNLQYF
+620 NLYHLISDSNLKYF
-634 RRVPRMPKS
+634 KRVPRIPKS
-643 DILKLREGLIIGSAC
+643 ELLELREGLIIGSAC
-658 EAGELFQAILDR
+658 EAGELFQAILDG
-670 KSDDELKRIA
+670 KSEDELLRIA
-680 SFYDFLEIQPL
+680 SFYDYLEIQPL
-691 ANNRFMLANE
+691 ANNMFMLS
-701 KYEAKTDEDLR
+701 KGIAKDVEQLR
-712 EYNRKIVR
+712 KYNRTVVR
-720 LGEELGKPVVATGD
+720 LGETLGKMVVATGD

-757 ADKDMPLY
+757 ADKENPLY
-765 FRTTDDMLREFSY
+765 FRTTDNMLEEFSY

-784 YEVVITNPNRI
+784 YEVVVTNPNLI
-795 ADMCES
+795 ADMCET

-820 LKNLVYTKF
+820 LKALVYGKL

-834 DNPPELMVKR
+834 ENPPELITKR
-844 VETELHDIINCH
+844 VETELHDIISCH

-932 VCPKCGTKLEKDG
+932 VCPKCGSKFEKDG

-979 CIEMFGKSH
+979 CVEMFGKSH

-1008 KYLSERGKTA
+1008 KYLAERGKTA
-1018 SRAEEARL
+1018 NRAEEARL

-1050 NEIWDF
+1050 NEICDF

-1066 QADQITTH
+1066 NADQITTH

-1097 IRMMEDMTGIDAK
+1097 IRMMEDMTGVDAK

-1117 DTMSI
+1117 NTMSI
-1122 FISSKVLGYED
+1122 FTSSKVLGYEN

-1147 FNTRF
+1147 FNTKF

-1160 MPTRFDTLLR
+1160 MPERFDTLLR

-1228 KGRGLPEGAEE
+1228 KGRGLPEGAEQ
-1239 EMKAAGVPEWYI
+1239 EMIDAGVPDWYI

-1267 AYVMMAFRIAWFKVH
+1267 AYVMMAFRIAWFKVY
-1282 HPLAFYSA
+1282 HPLAFYAA

-1305 MTHGKEAVVANIDA
+1305 MTQGMEAIMANMDA
-1319 IENNEN
+1319 IETNEN
-1325 ATDKDEDLL
+1325 ASDKDEDLL
-1334 TTLEVAYEY
+1334 TTMEVVYEY
-1343 YIRGFEFLPISIY
+1343 YLRGFEFLPIDIY
-1356 DSHATK
+1356 KSHATK
-1362 FIIKDGKLLPP
+1362 FLVEDGKILPP

-1386 DLMRGREGKTFLSVE
+1386 DLMRGREGKTFLSIE
-1401 EVAAACPKG
+1401 EVAAACPK
-1410 VQDPHSDAQRGR
+1410 VSKTHIQMLKDAGAFGSLPDTSQISL
-1422 CFRRPARYQSGQ
+1422 F
-1434 LLLTDNRSTHALRL
+1434 
-1448 LLANFRIL
+1448 

>member
-1 MEEQIF
+1 MSDTVYL
-7 FLNMFPDYEP
+7 LNMFPDYEP
-17 PEELYA
+17 PEEIRK

-28 AIAAADIDPETRS
+28 ALVAVDIRAENRS
-41 VHVALHS
+41 VEVAAHTDTYVP
-48 ERYIPQRLLEQV
+48 RRLTRQAE
-60 RKDIC
+60 KDILS
-65 GLYGLQKLEL
+65 LYGLRNLEITL
-75 TATHPE
+75 THPAT
-81 SELQKIEP
+81 ELSKIEP
-89 EELMWLFVSRN
+89 EELRDLFVDLDPMTR
-100 SMARGSL
+100 ASL
-107 AGAKWEWNE
+107 AGARWTWKEGH
-116 QNLTV
+116 LTV
-121 KLAANGKETLLEH
+121 CLVANGKAGVEAQ
-134 IPSVEKVLRERFAA
+134 IPAVVKALQERFAA
-148 PVHITVEAGN
+148 EVTISVEASHDLTGAELSRAMEKLREE
-158 ALEGKALFAA
+158 AL
-168 TESMRESEIQ
+168 
-178 KLPAV
+178 
-183 SAAQPKK
+183 
-190 EDKSAAPS
+190 SAAPAAS
-198 ETFYGKPFKGTP
+198 AKQAQKEERKPQDSDTFYGKPFRGTA
-210 VPMKELSLDMGTV
+210 VPMKDLNLDMGTI

-228 VFAVDHKE
+228 VFAIEHKE
-236 LKKRNAYVVKFDM
+236 LTKRNAWVVKFDM
-249 TDNTNSVRVS
+249 TDNTNSIRVT
-259 RFMEAGEAK
+259 RFLEAKEAK
-268 PILENVQVGSVLRVQ
+268 PILDNVQLGSVLRVQ
-283 GKLGEDRYEGEMVL
+283 GKLIEDRFENDMVL
-297 KPYAMQPGSM
+297 KPYAMMPGVL
-307 PKRQDTAPGEK
+307 PKRKDTSPNGK

-367 KAASK
+367 KAAAK
-372 AKVAGTNQ
+372 AKVAGTDE
-380 NIKILYGCEGYYV
+380 NIKILYGVEGYYV

-405 QDITF
+405 QDIGF
-410 DQEFVAFDLETTGL
+410 GDEYVAFDLETTGL
-424 SSRSDRIIEI
+424 SSANDRIIEI
-434 GAVVL
+434 GAVVM
-439 KNGEEVDRFQTFVD
+439 KNGEELDRFQTFVD
-453 PERPLER
+453 PQRPLEK
-460 KIVELTGITDEMLVG
+460 KIVELTGITDEMLKG
-475 APKIEEVLPKFLDF
+475 APKIEEVLPEFLKFVN
-489 IGDRVLVA
+489 GRVLVA

-503 TGFIRAECQRLGY
+503 TGFIRAECARQGLPY
-516 DYHYT
+516 TYT
-521 AADTLILSQNLL
+521 AADTLILSQNML
-533 PQLSK
+533 PQLNK
-538 FKLNIVSN
+538 FKLDIVSN

-554 HHRAADDAMT
+554 HHRAADDAVT
-564 CGLIMAKLMVKL
+564 CGLIMHRLMARM
-576 EEEHDI
+576 EEELDI
-582 HNLQAINPA
+582 HTLQEINGR
-591 MTHLRSGGRITDRQ
+591 MTTLRAKGRITDRH
-605 ARHIIIFAKNQIGLR
+605 ARHIIILAKNQIGLR
-620 NLYHLISDSNLQYF
+620 NLYHLISDSNLKYF
-634 RRVPRMPKS
+634 KRVPRIPKS
-643 DILKLREGLIIGSAC
+643 ELLELREGLIIGSAC
-658 EAGELFQAILDR
+658 EAGELFQAILDG
-670 KSDDELKRIA
+670 KSEDELLRIA
-680 SFYDFLEIQPL
+680 SFYDYLEIQPL
-691 ANNRFMLANE
+691 ANNMFMLS
-701 KYEAKTDEDLR
+701 KGIAKDVEQLR
-712 EYNRKIVR
+712 EYNRTVVR
-720 LGEELGKPVVATGD
+720 LGEALGKMVVATGD

-757 ADKDMPLY
+757 ADKENPLY
-765 FRTTDDMLREFSY
+765 FRTTDNMLEEFSY

-784 YEVVITNPNRI
+784 YEVVVTNPNLI
-795 ADMCES
+795 ADMCET

-820 LKNLVYTKF
+820 LKALVYGKL

-834 DNPPELMVKR
+834 ENPPELITKR
-844 VETELHDIINCH
+844 VETELHDIISCH

-932 VCPKCGTKLEKDG
+932 VCPKCGSKFEKDG

-979 CIEMFGKSH
+979 CVEMFGKSH

-1008 KYLSERGKTA
+1008 KYLAERGKTA
-1018 SRAEEARL
+1018 NRAEEARL

-1066 QADQITTH
+1066 NADQITTH

-1097 IRMMEDMTGIDAK
+1097 IRMMEDMTGVDAK

-1117 DTMSI
+1117 RTMSI
-1122 FISSKVLGYED
+1122 FTSSKELGYEN
-1133 DKILGPTGAVAIPE
+1133 DKLLGPTGAVAIPE
-1147 FNTRF
+1147 FNTKF

-1160 MPTRFDTLLR
+1160 MPERFDTLLR

-1228 KGRGLPEGAEE
+1228 KGRGLPEGAEQ
-1239 EMKAAGVPEWYI
+1239 EMIDAGVPDWYI

-1267 AYVMMAFRIAWFKVH
+1267 AYVMMAFRIAWFKVY
-1282 HPLAFYSA
+1282 HPLAFYAA

-1305 MTHGKEAVVANIDA
+1305 MTQGMESIKANIES
-1319 IENNEN
+1319 IETNEN

-1334 TTLEVAYEY
+1334 TTMEVVYEY
-1343 YIRGFEFLPISIY
+1343 YLRGFDFQPIDIY
-1356 DSHATK
+1356 KSHATK
-1362 FIIKDGKLLPP
+1362 FLVEDGKILPP

-1386 DLMRGREGKTFLSVE
+1386 DLMRGREGKTFLSIE
-1401 EVAAACPKG
+1401 EVAAACPK
-1410 VQDPHSDAQRGR
+1410 VSKTHIQMLKDAGAFGSLPDTSQISL
-1422 CFRRPARYQSGQ
+1422 F
-1434 LLLTDNRSTHALRL
+1434 
-1448 LLANFRIL
+1448 